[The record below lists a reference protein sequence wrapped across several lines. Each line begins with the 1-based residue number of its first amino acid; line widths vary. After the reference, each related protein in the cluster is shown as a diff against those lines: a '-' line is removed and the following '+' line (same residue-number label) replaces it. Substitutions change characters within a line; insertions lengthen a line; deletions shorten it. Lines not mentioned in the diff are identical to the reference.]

1 MKSLKVKNVGWKAF
15 FQSSSN
21 KSLTYHDWPDFS
33 ITDNQ
38 ILPTVSNRSTPL
50 NLLIYNRVPKCGST
64 TVLHIIHQCEWKNHF
79 RVRTG
84 PFNKFEK
91 TVATEAKI
99 LLKLYQATHA
109 QKISA
114 LVYHSHTYLL
124 DARKFGIGQDLR
136 PNLINVI
143 REPLER
149 QLSRIYYNYSRMLMT
164 NQTVESFDLEHCLQN
179 SNHSSCQLT
188 PYDLQI
194 CFFAGSVPPCLGTIL
209 DSDRHELLQ
218 IAKWHVEHD
227 YSVVGLTS
235 QMDKNF
241 QLFELFLPRFFNGA
255 SFIYKNESSYGENG
269 EIRQNETPNK
279 PKQVMTDTIKSLLL
293 SHHEMML
300 ELEFYQFVQQRFEL
314 QVKKYLT

>member
-15 FQSSSN
+15 FQSSLK
-21 KSLTYHDWPDFS
+21 KSLTYHDWPDIS

-64 TVLHIIHQCEWKNHF
+64 TVMYILHRCKVKNKF
-79 RVRTG
+79 RVKTG
-84 PFNKFEK
+84 PINKFEK
-91 TVATEAKI
+91 TIAKEAKI
-99 LLKLYQATHA
+99 LLTLYQAPHC
-109 QKISA
+109 QNISA
-114 LVYHSHTYLL
+114 MVYHSQTYLL
-124 DARKFGIGQDLR
+124 DARKFGIAPDLR

-149 QLSRIYYNYSRMLMT
+149 QLSRIYNTYSRMPLN
-164 NQTVESFDLEHCLQN
+164 NQTVENFDLEHCLRNQ
-179 SNHSSCQLT
+179 SSCQLK
-188 PYDLQI
+188 PYNLQI

-241 QLFELFLPRFFNGA
+241 QLFELLLPKFFNGA
-255 SFIYKNESSYGENG
+255 SFIYKNELSYRENG
-269 EIRQNETPNK
+269 EIRENETPNK
-279 PKQVMTDTIKSLLL
+279 PKQAMTDTIKSLLL

-300 ELEFYQFVQQRFEL
+300 ELEFYHFVQQRFEL